1 MLRLRHFPENV
12 ECSRCPV
19 RSAAR
24 RLPVLV
30 ACAVTGFASVAH
42 GQVNPLGRAGIN
54 LTDQDLKM
62 IMAAAEPLFKN
73 TQAKAGTVVVWH
85 NEATGNFGTIEL
97 VGLSEFQ
104 GMPCRRL
111 RHIVSI
117 KKEKD
122 PRRVTTERCRT
133 ESGEWKIKM

>member
-1 MLRLRHFPENV
+1 MFQTPASVGRAW
-12 ECSRCPV
+12 
-19 RSAAR
+19 AA
-24 RLPVLV
+24 VL
-30 ACAVTGFASVAH
+30 ATCATICFASLAQA
-42 GQVNPLGRAGIN
+42 QVNPLGRAGMN
-54 LTDQDLKM
+54 LTDQDIKM
-62 IMAAAEPLFKN
+62 IMAAAEPIFKDP
-73 TQAKAGTVVVWH
+73 QAKPGKVATWR

-97 VGLSEFQ
+97 VGVSEFQ

-117 KKEKD
+117 KKELD